1 MRTWL
6 SRLGRTAC
14 SAARAKSACR
24 TRSSITSTLLVEDLK
39 RGGMSDADARLAARK
54 QFGGVDQLRMTSS

>member
-6 SRLGRTAC
+6 SRLAELLFR
-14 SAARAKSACR
+14 ARAKSACR
-24 TRSSITSTLLVEDLK
+24 TRSAHHLDLLVEDLK

-54 QFGGVDQLRMTSS
+54 QFGGVDQVRMQSS